1 MPKKKQVTLQN
12 SIQGKFIPRNVP
24 PPGSVFPSRANDN
37 RFNAKMAELLASS
50 STMSDENEVVSN
62 RSSQDDRI
70 SNEIQSVESPRTHS
84 KLFHRRIATMLETI
98 RKSNDDS
105 SKVRITSSHTEYKSQ
120 SITFGQLRQATI
132 SSVPEQ
138 VLEDKS
144 SSYQIKKDNE
154 EKYDKT
160 LISFVKQ
167 NNANSNATT
176 SKGSTKHQTHR
187 ERLYYSSS
195 LEQLLEQ
202 QNVTGEMKTDEK
214 EIEKPSLT
222 VDEILAL
229 HYSKVKLSRNTET
242 DSPSSVYPN
251 KTVASFYMSSSVPK
265 WNSFQT
271 NQDNPSPQLML
282 NEQNRTRPPPPS
294 YSSSI
299 TYGHRTTSLVTN
311 PVQHHIHP
319 SVPSSKVENVYSG
332 TSTSPHLLTGNSSFV
347 LSNSTS
353 SFTST
358 MNNSISNNFIR
369 PPPPRYQ
376 SPTPNAESSQLA
388 SSQQPNIVNSV
399 DDDNNNNNTKPS
411 IGFDHEFSRLLYGK
425 DAEKDRRQ
433 KQKRKAFSEPVK
445 KCVEE
450 ANRSNEQT
458 RRRVTSYLNKS
469 NTVKEEEDEDD
480 EEEENDYGIETTKL
494 NNQKQELNFPL
505 RRRSQRQSNFI
516 RRNRE
521 LAKAALV
528 PANPSL
534 KQRVPSFLR
543 VYSQASSSN
552 DILLQWELFNFS
564 ELDTFY
570 TMMSRLYK
578 NENLAR
584 VQLYEIYRT
593 ALLSVLASKKSLSSD
608 NQTIAITTAL
618 YKNKMNLVEK
628 LLSENSHVHIRDD
641 KRAAV
646 EQTVRS
652 LISEGR
658 QMLHVVADF
667 DFTLTMYEKNGVIL
681 PSTFGVIESNDQIS
695 LPDGSLLSQK
705 AEELRLKYHPIE
717 IDVHMD
723 ISEKL
728 PYMIEWWRSAQSLFV
743 LSNLTKSVMRKLV
756 HESSMELKAG
766 VQEFMIDLLRSETPI
781 LIFSAG
787 LGDIIEI
794 FLEKEIPEFR
804 HNHES
809 SHIVSNFIQYDN
821 DGKLKGFSER
831 LIHSFNKNEHEI
843 HDTSYFQTILTRPN
857 VILLG
862 DTLGDVGMIGGM
874 RNLKQILRIG
884 YLNQSTP
891 AKLEVYKNVYDI
903 VICDNQTFDVPNVIL
918 KAIEK

>member
-1 MPKKKQVTLQN
+1 MPKKKQVTLQS
-12 SIQGKFIPRNVP
+12 SIQAKFIPRNVP

-50 STMSDENEVVSN
+50 STLNDENEVVSN

-70 SNEIQSVESPRTHS
+70 SNEILSVESPRTHS
-84 KLFHRRIATMLETI
+84 KLFHRRIATMLETM

-120 SITFGQLRQATI
+120 SITFGQLRQATM
-132 SSVPEQ
+132 SSVPAQ
-138 VLEDKS
+138 VFEDKS

-160 LISFVKQ
+160 LISFVKE

-176 SKGSTKHQTHR
+176 SKTSTKHQTNR

-195 LEQLLEQ
+195 HEQ

-214 EIEKPSLT
+214 EMEKSSLT

-229 HYSKVKLSRNTET
+229 HYSKVKLSRNTEA
-242 DSPSSVYPN
+242 DPPSSVYPN
-251 KTVASFYMSSSVPK
+251 RTVASFYISFSVPK

-271 NQDNPSPQLML
+271 SQHSPSPQLML

-332 TSTSPHLLTGNSSFV
+332 TSTSPHRLTGNSSFM

-353 SFTST
+353 SLTST

-388 SSQQPNIVNSV
+388 PSQLNIVNNM
-399 DDDNNNNNTKPS
+399 DDDDDDDDDNNNNNNNTKPS
-411 IGFDHEFSRLLYGK
+411 IGFDHAFSRLLYGK
-425 DAEKDRRQ
+425 DAEKNRHQ
-433 KQKRKAFSEPVK
+433 KQKCKAFSDPVK

-450 ANRSNEQT
+450 ANRSTEKT
-458 RRRVTSYLNKS
+458 RRRVTSHLNKS
-469 NTVKEEEDEDD
+469 NTVKDEEE
-480 EEEENDYGIETTKL
+480 EEEENDYEIETTRL

-505 RRRSQRQSNFI
+505 RRRTQRQSNFI
-516 RRNRE
+516 RRSRE
-521 LAKAALV
+521 STKDALV
-528 PANPSL
+528 PANSSL

-552 DILLQWELFNFS
+552 DTLLQWDLFNFS
-564 ELDTFY
+564 ELETFH

-578 NENLAR
+578 NENLAQ
-584 VQLYEIYRT
+584 VQLYEIYRSV
-593 ALLSVLASKKSLSSD
+593 LLSVLASKKSLSND
-608 NQTIAITTAL
+608 NQTIAITTDL

-628 LLSENSHVHIRDD
+628 LLNENSHVHIHDD
-641 KRAAV
+641 KHAAV

-681 PSTFGVIESNDQIS
+681 PSTFGVIESNDQIL
-695 LPDGSLLSQK
+695 LPDGSLLSRK

-743 LSNLTKSVMRKLV
+743 LSNLTKSVIRKLV
-756 HESSMELKAG
+756 HESSMELKTG
-766 VQEFMIDLLRSETPI
+766 VQEFMTDLLRSETPI

-821 DGKLKGFSER
+821 DEKLKGFSER

-874 RNLKQILRIG
+874 KNLKQILRIG

-903 VICDNQTFDVPNVIL
+903 VICDNQTFDVPNAIL